1 LLAWGQNDHVAPLK
15 PSSARRGGRIGLA
28 LMLVDVWRRIPPAQ
42 RRLLIAQA
50 RRHGP
55 RLAKQAYETR
65 RRGPR
70 AR

>member
-1 LLAWGQNDHVAPLK
+1 MPPVK
-15 PSSARRGGRIGLA
+15 SSFGRRGRLGVA

>member
-1 LLAWGQNDHVAPLK
+1 MPPVK
-15 PSSARRGGRIGLA
+15 SSFGRGGGRLGVA

-55 RLAKQAYETR
+55 RLAKQAYEAR